1 MKALV
6 DPEHILADGLTA
18 IRAQFQ
24 VPAGFSDEVV
34 ADAERAAARKPD
46 QHVDRTD
53 LPFVTLDP
61 ASSTDLDQAFCLS
74 RDGGTLLLHY
84 AIADVGWFV
93 DDGSA
98 LDLEAWRRGQSLY
111 LPDGKA
117 SLYPPFLSEGAASL
131 LPSGPR
137 AAVIFSVRLDE
148 TGEASL
154 ESVERALIHSRAKLA
169 YELVTPDRLPPAF
182 EEFAARVEA
191 AELRRGAARV
201 DPPEQEV
208 AAVDGG
214 FELRFRDRLVSEA
227 RNAALSL
234 AANLA
239 VAATLMDHH
248 TGLFRVMAGPNKR
261 MIRRLRL
268 TARAFALDWPEG
280 QSLEEFQ
287 RSLDP
292 ARPRDAAMMMAVRRA
307 GEGAGYTPYRDGVV
321 PWHSAMAATYVHAT
335 APLRRL
341 ADRYVVEAALA
352 VANAKPVSSSV
363 RAAFEKLPDVMARAD
378 DTAANID
385 RAVIDLAESVML
397 KDRAGQRFGAVV
409 TDVDER
415 GARIQLCDFPIVSRV
430 ATDGLSPGDA
440 IKVVLTEVDPR
451 RRLIRFAAVDG
462 GVPE

>member
-1 MKALV
+1 
-6 DPEHILADGLTA
+6 
-18 IRAQFQ
+18 
-24 VPAGFSDEVV
+24 
-34 ADAERAAARKPD
+34 
-46 QHVDRTD
+46 
-53 LPFVTLDP
+53 
-61 ASSTDLDQAFCLS
+61 
-74 RDGGTLLLHY
+74 
-84 AIADVGWFV
+84 
-93 DDGSA
+93 
-98 LDLEAWRRGQSLY
+98 
-111 LPDGKA
+111 
-117 SLYPPFLSEGAASL
+117 
-131 LPSGPR
+131 
-137 AAVIFSVRLDE
+137 
-148 TGEASL
+148 
-154 ESVERALIHSRAKLA
+154 
-169 YELVTPDRLPPAF
+169 
-182 EEFAARVEA
+182 
-191 AELRRGAARV
+191 
-201 DPPEQEV
+201 
-208 AAVDGG
+208 
-214 FELRFRDRLVSEA
+214 
-227 RNAALSL
+227 
-234 AANLA
+234 
-239 VAATLMDHH
+239 
-248 TGLFRVMAGPNKR
+248 
-261 MIRRLRL
+261 
-268 TARAFALDWPEG
+268 
-280 QSLEEFQ
+280 
-287 RSLDP
+287 
-292 ARPRDAAMMMAVRRA
+292 MMMAVRRA